1 MKGIRRSLTVEG
13 LNLER
18 LIRQAGEAGI
28 ALSRMKRRG
37 RRMTALAAED
47 QLPALQEMAQKGGWK
62 LDCGRRHG
70 LGRLLDALHGRR
82 VLAVCGMAALLGL
95 ILATQLM
102 WQVEIRDAGVYEAD
116 IRLYLDE
123 QGIRPVM
130 WRSGVNTAA
139 LRDALEW
146 RYPRVAWFECGW
158 RGMTLAITAVQGMAQ
173 GETVTHLGSGDV
185 VAARDGIVSSV
196 VTMAGTPQV
205 KAGDIVR
212 EGQVLIQGQE
222 RTAQEETRPVMAR
235 GKVMARV
242 WDSAAVRLSAVETET
257 VYTGREQEA
266 MTVRSPWFDLWQMP
280 PSGFDRQDVRV
291 AETPLGGIFFP
302 LWVRRET
309 RMKAEVTVRP
319 REEGQLRAEAAVA
332 ALRRLREKIGIHDDL
347 VDKWVDYCMIEGEVM
362 EAVATGERL
371 IDIGT
376 PRRGGP

>member
-1 MKGIRRSLTVEG
+1 MKGVRRSLTVEG

-28 ALSRMKRRG
+28 SLARLKRRG
-37 RRMTALAAED
+37 RRMTALVAEN
-47 QLPALQEMAQKGGWK
+47 QLPALQEMAQKGGWS
-62 LDCGRRHG
+62 LTCGRRHG
-70 LGRLLDALHGRR
+70 LGRLLDMLRDRR
-82 VLAVCGMAALLGL
+82 VLAVCAIAALLVL
-95 ILATQLM
+95 ALATQLM

-123 QGIRPVM
+123 VGIRPVM
-130 WRSGVNTAA
+130 WRSRVDTAA

-158 RGMTLAITAVQGMAQ
+158 RGMTLAITAIQGTAQ

-212 EGQVLIQGQE
+212 EGQVLILGQE

-235 GKVMARV
+235 GTVLARV
-242 WDSAAVRLSAVETET
+242 WDSAAARLSAVEAQTA
-257 VYTGREQEA
+257 YTGREQEA
-266 MTVRSPWFDLWQMP
+266 LTVRCPWFDLWPMA
-280 PSGFDRQDVRV
+280 PSGFERQDVRV
-291 AETPLGGIFFP
+291 SETPLGGVFLP

-309 RMKAEVTVRP
+309 RMEAEVTVRP

-347 VDKWVDYCMIEGEVM
+347 VDKWVDYCMIEGEVL

-371 IDIGT
+371 IDIGM
-376 PRRGGP
+376 PRRSGP